1 MILMK
6 LTRISLV
13 FSLILFF
20 QACGPSQKE
29 LNTKQREAVIA
40 VHDEVMP
47 KMGQL
52 KSFEKKS
59 LAKADELMAMEGADS
74 VKIQEYK
81 NLALELDQAY
91 EAMFVWMRQYETEDG
106 ERTPEEV
113 KVYLDTQ
120 MESVTEVNRLMKAA
134 LSKADSL
141 LKD

>member
-1 MILMK
+1 MK
-6 LTRISLV
+6 LTRISLI

-20 QACGPSQKE
+20 QACGSSQKE
-29 LNTKQREAVIA
+29 LNTKQREAVLA

-59 LAKADELMAMEGADS
+59 LAKADELMALEGADS
-74 VKIQEYK
+74 VKIQEFK

-113 KVYLDTQ
+113 KVYLDAQ